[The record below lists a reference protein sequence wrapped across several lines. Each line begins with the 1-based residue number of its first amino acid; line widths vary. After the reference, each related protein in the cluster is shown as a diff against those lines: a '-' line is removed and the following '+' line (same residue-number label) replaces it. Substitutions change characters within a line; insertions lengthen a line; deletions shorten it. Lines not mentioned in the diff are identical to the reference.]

1 MKRGYLSEYFDAVAV
16 KTLSR
21 VDATPK
27 SNQHEV
33 GTTAEMRRFLGE
45 VKKEFPANFIWLGRE
60 QEGFSE
66 PGSLTLYDTRENKAH
81 RTAEWRLYYPSNGI
95 TEMMTEGETLFLAK
109 RTDGSLQKPGRKY
122 RRPMRS
128 NGISRSCN
136 R

>member
-33 GTTAEMRRFLGE
+33 GTTAEMRP
-45 VKKEFPANFIWLGRE
+45 VAASANPASAPATPLVVN
-60 QEGFSE
+60 
-66 PGSLTLYDTRENKAH
+66 
-81 RTAEWRLYYPSNGI
+81 
-95 TEMMTEGETLFLAK
+95 
-109 RTDGSLQKPGRKY
+109 
-122 RRPMRS
+122 
-128 NGISRSCN
+128 N